1 MDEATK
7 RKFNAN
13 IKAVN
18 GDLIGVLEN
27 PLPNEELIKLSF
39 DAIRI
44 LIDECE
50 KFALKENAE
59 KKAIEAQIAELQ
71 EKLKNLSN
79 HKKCTS
85 KNQRKCIF
93 LCYCISLKFYQKI
106 QQSF

>member
-18 GDLIGVLEN
+18 RDLIGVLEN
-27 PLPNEELIKLSF
+27 PLPNEELIKLRF

-50 KFALKENAE
+50 KFALKENEE
-59 KKAIEAQIAELQ
+59 KKAIEAQISELQ
-71 EKLKNLSN
+71 EKLKNL
-79 HKKCTS
+79 
-85 KNQRKCIF
+85 
-93 LCYCISLKFYQKI
+93 
-106 QQSF
+106 

>member
-18 GDLIGVLEN
+18 RDLIRVLEN
-27 PLPNEELIKLSF
+27 PLPNEELIKMSF

-50 KFALKENAE
+50 KFALKENEE

-71 EKLKNLSN
+71 EKLKNL
-79 HKKCTS
+79 
-85 KNQRKCIF
+85 
-93 LCYCISLKFYQKI
+93 
-106 QQSF
+106 